1 MKRVCRWLKLVL
13 PLAALGYAA
22 YWGYTTGELLN
33 VVNWLLSQDIVLLT
47 IVAVVGLVTLAAI
60 MGG

>member
-1 MKRVCRWLKLVL
+1 MKLVL